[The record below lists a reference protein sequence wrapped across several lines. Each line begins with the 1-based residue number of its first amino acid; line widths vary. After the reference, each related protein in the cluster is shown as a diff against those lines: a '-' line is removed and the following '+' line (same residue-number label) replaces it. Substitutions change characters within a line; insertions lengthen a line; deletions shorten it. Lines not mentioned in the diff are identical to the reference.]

1 MKKTRHKLYVIA
13 TLLLLNININAFDF
27 EVDGI
32 NYNILSETDKTCEV
46 TSGSSSDAYT
56 GTVVI
61 PEIVNHNNTDYTVIA
76 IGDYAFQNYATI
88 TSVTIPNS
96 ITDIGQG
103 AFRNCSAIKSLTIP
117 NSVTTIEKYA
127 FVNCSALTEI
137 NVENG
142 NKNYSSQDGVL
153 FNYDKTTLVQYPGGK
168 NGEYVIPNLVTTIG
182 SWAFSDCSS
191 LTGITIPNTVTTIE
205 KYAFRYCSALT
216 ELIIPN
222 LVATIG
228 NNAFEHCSSLTGITI
243 PNLVTIINEGVF
255 SGCSDLTSIKI
266 PSSITTIGNYA
277 FSDCSSLTSITI
289 PKSVTAIGEEV
300 FTGCSKLTEINVEE
314 GNNYYCSFES
324 ILFNYDKTRLIQ
336 CPQKKNGEF
345 IIPSTV
351 KNIGNY
357 AFEHCSSLTNVKI
370 PDSVTTIGDYAFS
383 NCKSLTNI
391 NIPNSVTII
400 GAYAFERC
408 SSLANINISNS
419 VTTIGEWTFSY
430 CSDITEIT
438 IPNSVT
444 TIGKYAFS
452 RCTDLNN
459 VTIGNSVTTI
469 ESRAFSNC
477 KSIKEIHSLATTP
490 PNCNNKTFEENIY
503 SAASLYVPTGSLAAY
518 LSTDVWKEFLNTKEF
533 DPAGI
538 NNVTIDE
545 GNGGKIIYDLNGHR
559 LSTPQRGINI
569 INGKKVII
577 K

>member
-1 MKKTRHKLYVIA
+1 MRQIKLKLS
-13 TLLLLNININAFDF
+13 LLAALLSMNIGIYAYDF
-27 EVDGI
+27 EADGI
-32 NYNILSETDKTCEV
+32 YYNILSETDKTCEV

-61 PEIVNHNNTDYTVIA
+61 PKMVNHNNTDYTVIA

-96 ITDIGQG
+96 ITEIGQG

-216 ELIIPN
+216 EIIIPN

-243 PNLVTIINEGVF
+243 PNLVTIINESVF

-289 PKSVTAIGEEV
+289 PKSVINIGEEV
-300 FTGCSKLTEINVEE
+300 FTGCSDLTEINVEE

-383 NCKSLTNI
+383 KCKSLTNI
-391 NIPNSVTII
+391 NIPNSVTMI
-400 GAYAFERC
+400 GAYAFENC
-408 SSLANINISNS
+408 SSLTNINISNS

-444 TIGKYAFS
+444 TIGKNAFY

-459 VTIGNSVTTI
+459 ITIGSSVTTI
-469 ESRAFSNC
+469 ERSAFSYC
-477 KSIKEIHSLATTP
+477 KSIKEIHTHATTP

-503 SAASLYVPTGSLAAY
+503 STASLYVPTGSLAAY
-518 LSTDVWKEFLNTKEF
+518 QSADVWKEFLNTKEF

-545 GNGGKIIYDLNGHR
+545 GNGGKIIYDLNGNR
-559 LSTPQRGINI
+559 LNTPQRGINI
-569 INGKKVII
+569 INGKKVIV